1 MAVERTL
8 VFVKPDGVQRRLVGK
23 ILSRFEERG
32 LKLVGLKLMRVSEDL
47 ARTHYAEHQGKG
59 FYERLVKFV
68 TSGPI
73 AAAVIEGNSA
83 IKVVRDMMGKTFCYD
98 AAPGTI
104 RGDLGISNQ
113 YNLIHGSDGPDAAR
127 REIELYFKPDELL
140 TYTVTDDVWM
150 AAE

>member
-23 ILSRFEERG
+23 IFQRFEEKG
-32 LKLVGLKLMRVSEDL
+32 LKLLGVKMMMVSRDL
-47 ARTHYAEHQGKG
+47 AERHYAEHKGKK
-59 FYERLVKFV
+59 FYEPLVGFV

-73 AAAVIEGNSA
+73 VAACLEGFQA
-83 IKVVRDMMGKTFCYD
+83 IKCVRDMMGKTFGFD

-104 RGDLGISNQ
+104 RGDFGVSNQ
-113 YNLIHGSDGPDAAR
+113 YNLVHGSDSPASAA
-127 REIELYFKPDELL
+127 REIELYFKPEELIA
-140 TYTVTDDVWM
+140 YEMPDQKWM

>member
-8 VFVKPDGVQRRLVGK
+8 VFVKPDGVQRRLVGR
-23 ILSRFEERG
+23 ILSRFEARG

-73 AAAVIEGNSA
+73 AAAVIEGNHA
-83 IKVVRDMMGKTFCYD
+83 IKVVREMMGKTFCYD

-140 TYTVTDDVWM
+140 SYAVTDDVWM